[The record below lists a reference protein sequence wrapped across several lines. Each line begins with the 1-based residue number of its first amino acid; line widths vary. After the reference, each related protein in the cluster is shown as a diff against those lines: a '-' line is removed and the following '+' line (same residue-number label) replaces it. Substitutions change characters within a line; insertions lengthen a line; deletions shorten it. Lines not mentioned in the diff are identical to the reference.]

1 MTDFDRFKERIFQT
15 FGLDLN
21 SYKENQLKRR
31 LDNLLSRK
39 QYPDYQSFLQYLT
52 SNKNAWHEF
61 LDYLTINVSEF
72 FRDVKMFQ
80 TLETKILPD
89 LLQKKGNLKIWSAAC
104 SNGCEPYTI
113 AIILE
118 EIAKG
123 GNRYQIDA
131 TDIDNTILQAAA
143 NGSYGADS
151 VRNVSPNRLAK
162 YFTSEQGKYI
172 VTNGIKAR
180 VTFKQHNLLADQ
192 YPRGYDLIACRNVT
206 IYFTR
211 DAQDKVNQ
219 RFAQSLNSGGYL
231 FIGGSETIF
240 NYAELGFEK
249 VSPCFYR
256 KK

>member
-1 MTDFDRFKERIFQT
+1 MTDFERFKEKIHHS

-31 LDNLLSRK
+31 LDNLLTRK
-39 QYPDYQSFLQYLT
+39 QYADYQAFYNYLN
-52 SNKNAWHEF
+52 SNRNAWHEF

-72 FRDVKMFQ
+72 FRDTRMFQ
-80 TLETKILPD
+80 TLEDKILPE
-89 LLQKKGNLKIWSAAC
+89 LIQKRGTLKVWSAAC
-104 SNGCEPYTI
+104 SNGCEPYTL

-118 EIAKG
+118 ELTPGK
-123 GNRYQIDA
+123 RHQIEA

-143 NGSYGADS
+143 AGFYGPDA
-151 VRNVSPNRLAK
+151 VRNVPKNRLEK
-162 YFTSEQGKYI
+162 YFKPEQGKYQI
-172 VTNGIKAR
+172 ASSIKTK
-180 VTFKQHNLLADQ
+180 VNFKQHNLLADH
-192 YPRGYDLIACRNVT
+192 YPKGYDLIACRNVT

-211 DAQDKVNQ
+211 EAQDKVNF
-219 RFAQSLNSGGYL
+219 RFAHSLNPGGYL

-240 NYAELGFEK
+240 NYAEMGFEK

>member
-1 MTDFDRFKERIFQT
+1 MTDFERFKERVYQT

-31 LDNLLSRK
+31 LDNLLTRK
-39 QYPDYQSFLQYLT
+39 QYADYQVFFNYLN
-52 SNKNAWHEF
+52 SNRNAWHEF

-80 TLETKILPD
+80 ILESKVLPE
-89 LLQKKGNLKIWSAAC
+89 LLQKRGSLKVWSAAC

-113 AIILE
+113 SVILE
-118 EIAKG
+118 EIAPGK
-123 GNRYQIDA
+123 RHQIDA
-131 TDIDNTILQAAA
+131 TDIDSTILQAAVV
-143 NGSYGADS
+143 GSYGADA
-151 VRNVSPNRLAK
+151 VRNVAKERLAR
-162 YFTSEQGKYI
+162 YFTLEQGKYHI
-172 VTNGIKAR
+172 SSKIKSK
-180 VTFKQHNLLADQ
+180 VTFKQHNLLADN
-192 YPRGYDLIACRNVT
+192 YPKGYDLIACRNVT

-211 DAQDKVNQ
+211 EAQDKVNFK
-219 RFAQSLNSGGYL
+219 FAQSLNPGGYL

-240 NYAELGFEK
+240 NYAEMGFEK

>member
-1 MTDFDRFKERIFQT
+1 MTDFARFKDKIHHT

-31 LDNLLSRK
+31 LDNLLTRK
-39 QYPDYQSFLQYLT
+39 QYPDYQSFFNYLN
-52 SNKNAWHEF
+52 SNRNAWHEF

-72 FRDVKMFQ
+72 FRDTKMFQ
-80 TLETKILPD
+80 ALEAKILPE
-89 LLQKKGNLKIWSAAC
+89 LLQKKSTLKIWSAAC
-104 SNGCEPYTI
+104 SNGCEPYTL

-118 EIAKG
+118 ELTPGKKHHL
-123 GNRYQIDA
+123 DA

-143 NGSYGADS
+143 NGVYGPDA
-151 VRNVSPNRLAK
+151 VRNVPKDRLDK
-162 YFTSEQGKYI
+162 YFKLEQSKYKI
-172 VTNGIKAR
+172 AGTIKAR
-180 VTFKQHNLLADQ
+180 VAFKQHNLLADN
-192 YPRGYDLIACRNVT
+192 YPKGYDLIACRNVT

-211 DAQDKVNQ
+211 EAQDKVNF

-240 NYAELGFEK
+240 NYAEMGFEK